1 MSRRTPVNRS
11 ADKKHFRRAY
21 VKTKKV
27 NRKQAVGQTGIMF

>member
-1 MSRRTPVNRS
+1 MSRRFAVKMK
-11 ADKKHFRRAY
+11 ADKKHFKRAY